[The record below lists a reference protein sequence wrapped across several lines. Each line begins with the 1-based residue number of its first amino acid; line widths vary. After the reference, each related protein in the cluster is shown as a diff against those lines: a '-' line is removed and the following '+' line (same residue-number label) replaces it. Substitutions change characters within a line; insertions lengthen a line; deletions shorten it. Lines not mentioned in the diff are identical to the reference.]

1 MRVLDDFVQRSLL
14 VFYILFLLHMQT
26 GQVKFYNDQ
35 KGFGFITYD
44 GGDIFFHIKQCE
56 EGYLPQQDDNV
67 SFEIADGRDGR
78 PSAINVAHAG
88 EEMAA

>member
-1 MRVLDDFVQRSLL
+1 
-14 VFYILFLLHMQT
+14 MQT

-67 SFEIADGRDGR
+67 SFEVSEGRDGR
-78 PSAINVAHAG
+78 PSAINVAPSAD
-88 EEMAA
+88 MATAE